1 MNDYTYRLWSRIGGD
16 RFNRGRDWGTLPQTT
31 SFLKRLVA
39 AYKKWRERAVAIRAL
54 ERLSD
59 RHFADIGIAR
69 AQIREGVEGLVGRN
83 GRTRK
88 DTGTT
93 TAEVSATAC
102 CATSS

>member
-1 MNDYTYRLWSRIGGD
+1 MKDYTYHPAYAGD
-16 RFNRGRDWGTLPQTT
+16 RVNRGRRDWGTLPQTT

-59 RHFADIGIAR
+59 HLLADIGIPR
-69 AQIREGVEGLVGRN
+69 AQIREVVEGLVGRN
-83 GRTRK
+83 DHPRK

-93 TAEVSATAC
+93 TAAVSATAC
-102 CATSS
+102 CATS

>member
-1 MNDYTYRLWSRIGGD
+1 MKDYTYHPAYAGD
-16 RFNRGRDWGTLPQTT
+16 RFNRGRDWGTFPQTT

-39 AYKKWRERAVAIRAL
+39 ADKKRRERAVAIRAL

-59 RHFADIGIAR
+59 HYLADIGIAR
-69 AQIREGVEGLVGRN
+69 AQIREVVEGLVGRN
-83 GRTRK
+83 GHPRK

-102 CATSS
+102 CATS

>member
-1 MNDYTYRLWSRIGGD
+1 MKDYTYHPAYAGD
-16 RFNRGRDWGTLPQTT
+16 RFDRGRDWGTFPQTT

-39 AYKKWRERAVAIRAL
+39 ADKKRRERAAAIREL

-59 RHFADIGIAR
+59 RHLADIGIAR
-69 AQIREGVEGLVGRN
+69 AQIREVVEGLVGRN
-83 GRTRK
+83 GHPRK

-102 CATSS
+102 CATS

>member
-1 MNDYTYRLWSRIGGD
+1 MKDYTYHPAYAGD
-16 RFNRGRDWGTLPQTT
+16 RFNRGRRDWGTLPQTT

-39 AYKKWRERAVAIRAL
+39 AYKKWRERTVAIWEL

-59 RHFADIGIAR
+59 RELADIGIAR
-69 AQIREGVEGLVGRN
+69 AQIREVVEGLVGRN
-83 GRTRK
+83 GHPRE

-102 CATSS
+102 CATS